1 MGQGL
6 WRSLPEWTLVKEEP
20 LKKKVDSK
28 LSKDEKLKVILANN
42 PMLDDYHTGIRKVED
57 ILDFSDARKW
67 TLDDIGDVSSYPDV
81 TKEMLDEAERTGKI
95 RLYSSNP
102 FTIGS
107 FVTPSKMQAR
117 DYAGNGNIFED
128 IFDIDDIAWINSDE
142 GQIARIK

>member
-1 MGQGL
+1 
-6 WRSLPEWTLVKEEP
+6 
-20 LKKKVDSK
+20 
-28 LSKDEKLKVILANN
+28 
-42 PMLDDYHTGIRKVED
+42 MLDDYHTGIRKVED